1 MEEMAD
7 SGKAAGRRHDEL
19 MKQERSKLD
28 RLEELTKQRQNG
40 SLDSRATADIVE
52 ALEGLKADYRVRLDV
67 HECEKGVFELPEL
80 FEP

>member
-1 MEEMAD
+1 MAD

-40 SLDSRATADIVE
+40 SLDSRAT
-52 ALEGLKADYRVRLDV
+52 G
-67 HECEKGVFELPEL
+67 
-80 FEP
+80 